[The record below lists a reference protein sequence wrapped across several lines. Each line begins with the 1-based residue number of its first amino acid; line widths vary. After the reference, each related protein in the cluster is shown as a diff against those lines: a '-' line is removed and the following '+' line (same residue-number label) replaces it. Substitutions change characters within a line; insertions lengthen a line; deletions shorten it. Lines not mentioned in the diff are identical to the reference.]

1 MSLNIREAMSTKMSP
16 ADIDQQISHLIADT
30 DRHKRNF
37 NKGWSDYTPEGRRN
51 RWERH
56 TARSRERVNQLR
68 ALVDMYGDAV
78 AKKKAKIR
86 EKFTPTSTDPQVQ
99 ILAEMQYARIM
110 DRPAV
115 KNASNPIE
123 AAQHEIMALGA
134 TPARTLIF
142 EEMQARGQLSSDT
155 MDALFAASD
164 PEYAAARTSEILA
177 QSYKANLNGKI
188 DQVAEYLETT
198 PTNGQ
203 HGFSLPCP
211 VPVTAPTQ
219 TGLCEAEDAY
229 TLPTTIPMY
238 DGPTVQDLS

>member
-1 MSLNIREAMSTKMSP
+1 MSLTIREAMSTKMSP
-16 ADIDQQISHLIADT
+16 ADIDQQISHLVADT

-56 TARSRERVNQLR
+56 TAKSRERVAQLR
-68 ALVDMYGDAV
+68 RLVDMYGDAV
-78 AKKKAKIR
+78 AQKKAKIR

-99 ILAEMQYARIM
+99 ILAEMQFNRIM

-155 MDALFAASD
+155 LDALFAASD

-177 QSYKANLNGKI
+177 QSYQVNLNGKI

-198 PTNGQ
+198 PANGQ
-203 HGFSLPCP
+203 HGFSLPFP

-229 TLPTTIPMY
+229 TLPTTIPLY